1 MVKTLAQDAPG
12 TMSPVEYKAFV
23 ADLVNYLDYMAE
35 PARNERINIGIVVL
49 IYLGVLF
56 AFAYALKRSYWKD
69 VH

>member
-1 MVKTLAQDAPG
+1 MVAPG
-12 TMSPVEYKAFV
+12 TPGTLSAVEYKTFV

-35 PARNERINIGIVVL
+35 PVRNERINIGIVVL

-56 AFAYALKRSYWKD
+56 AFAYALKRNYWKD